1 MPSLSLFQYILFPF
15 NLVSCIFFIFNVSCS
30 FCSVLDILC
39 KRIWRLSKSYLLFPN
54 GNPFFSQEANV
65 ENYNLACSGT
75 WWGLWCSFN
84 NFQFTACFKYFEMRR
99 NFPLVELGIC
109 ALTGFQNSLYALR
122 LSWHLSELRYIPS
135 FQPESKILGHWALFF
150 FPLQSFSHMSEPWE
164 TSCCSSALPSKLWW
178 VSVVCL
184 VKTQRDLKEVP
195 SAIMPWLESLQG
207 VCSAQN
213 EGSDCRRGIS
223 VSSAALTH

>member
-15 NLVSCIFFIFNVSCS
+15 NLVSGIFFIFNVSCS

-122 LSWHLSELRYIPS
+122 LSWHLSELWDISLLSSLNPR
-135 FQPESKILGHWALFF
+135 FWVTEHCFF
-150 FPLQSFSHMSEPWE
+150 FLFSPSP
-164 TSCCSSALPSKLWW
+164 TCLSLGRLLAVLLP
-178 VSVVCL
+178 C
-184 VKTQRDLKEVP
+184 P
-195 SAIMPWLESLQG
+195 PNFGGSLRY
-207 VCSAQN
+207 AW
-213 EGSDCRRGIS
+213 
-223 VSSAALTH
+223 